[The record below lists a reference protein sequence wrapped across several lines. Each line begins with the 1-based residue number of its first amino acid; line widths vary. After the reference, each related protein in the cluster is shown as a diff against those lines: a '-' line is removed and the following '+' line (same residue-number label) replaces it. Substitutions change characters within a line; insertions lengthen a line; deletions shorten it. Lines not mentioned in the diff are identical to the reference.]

1 MSPVCTVERAGI
13 AYPLALSFRLQFVP
27 YLYLVSFVM
36 IGDRQAGR
44 QAAAQ
49 LWQSIVYRADKQP
62 TGGAAGWRT
71 GNGRLFDSD
80 TVSLSIPS
88 LGRDQPY
95 FYDFAAPS
103 YYVTN
108 IHICDYAEGARKL
121 KITSGFRW
129 QTKIFDYAARRASY
143 SPIWWNPTNFLPSA
157 TQSAPPVESMAFNQ
171 TNTPNRTPTHIHYNN
186 VGLMFL
192 FVPHCFASSW
202 YDRLRNPFS

>member
-36 IGDRQAGR
+36 IGDRQTGR

-49 LWQSIVYRADKQP
+49 LWQSSVPSELTSSQP
-62 TGGAAGWRT
+62 AARRGRRRRTGT

-80 TVSLSIPS
+80 TISLSIPS

-171 TNTPNRTPTHIHYNN
+171 TNTPNQTTH
-186 VGLMFL
+186 
-192 FVPHCFASSW
+192 PHP
-202 YDRLRNPFS
+202 L